1 MTISMSNTT
10 VITRGIANG
19 TQRDGASLPCPP
31 AFISARLASKI
42 AWYSGVNGGSWARP
56 SGFV

>member
-10 VITRGIANG
+10 VMTRGIANG
-19 TQRDGASLPCPP
+19 MQRDGASLPWPP
-31 AFISARLASKI
+31 AFMSARLASKI
-42 AWYSGVNGGSWARP
+42 TWYSGVNGGFWARP